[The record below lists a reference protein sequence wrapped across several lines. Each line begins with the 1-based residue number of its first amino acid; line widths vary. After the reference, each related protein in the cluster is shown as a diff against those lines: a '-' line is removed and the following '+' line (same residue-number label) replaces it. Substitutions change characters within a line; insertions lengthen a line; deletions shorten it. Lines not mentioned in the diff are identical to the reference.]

1 MSSETI
7 VSVRGLKKY
16 FPVRKGILSR
26 VSDYV
31 RAVDEVELEV
41 KKGSTVGLVGESG
54 SGKTTLGKTVLRLL
68 APTAGKIFF
77 EGEDIT
83 ELDSTRLR
91 TLRREMQMIF
101 QNPYGSLN
109 PRMNVGSLVSE
120 GISIHNTVKKEER
133 GEFVARLLGEVGLGA
148 DVMSRYPHEFSGG
161 QRQRIAIARAISL
174 HPKFVV
180 CDEPVSALDV
190 SVQAQIINLLKDL
203 QRKHGLSYLF
213 ISHDLRVVKHVSD
226 LVAVMYLGKIVEV
239 APSEEIYS
247 NPAHPYTRM
256 LISAIPEI
264 KRTRDKNG
272 GEASVSGEIRSLA
285 DIPSGCSFHPRCP
298 LATEVCSRE
307 TPRLEKKGAD
317 GRSVA
322 CHNV

>member
-1 MSSETI
+1 MEENKAI
-7 VSVRGLKKY
+7 VSIRGLKKY
-16 FPVRKGILSR
+16 FPIRGGVFSR
-26 VSDYV
+26 VADYV
-31 RAVDEVELEV
+31 RAVDDVDLEV
-41 KKGSTVGLVGESG
+41 KRGTTVGLVGESG

-83 ELDSTRLR
+83 EFDSARLR
-91 TLRREMQMIF
+91 SLRREMQMIF

-133 GEFVARLLGEVGLGA
+133 HEFVVRLLGDVGLGA
-148 DVMSRYPHEFSGG
+148 DVMGRYPHEFSGG

-203 QRKHGLSYLF
+203 QKKYGLSYLF

-226 LVAVMYLGKIVEV
+226 LVAVMRFGKIVEI

-247 NPAHPYTRM
+247 NPQHPYTKM

-264 KRTRDKNG
+264 KKTG
-272 GEASVSGEIRSLA
+272 
-285 DIPSGCSFHPRCP
+285 
-298 LATEVCSRE
+298 
-307 TPRLEKKGAD
+307 
-317 GRSVA
+317 
-322 CHNV
+322 